1 MTTIVEPTQ
10 QQLDALVSPYL
21 EVQQTGLAFVIGYA
35 SPNFSPNW
43 ALYCNGNIAN
53 QRNRSLPLGGSTLFE
68 LASVSKTFT
77 ATLYALLA
85 QNNQSLTL
93 GDFMAGN
100 GGPLHIGSQF
110 ANIPLS
116 SLVSY
121 TSGLPADNLIARA
134 MPAELPQPYSTAGM
148 LGFLAMTAM
157 APIKTGQRY
166 TYSNL
171 GFAVMAT
178 VLRYLGG
185 GSASYEELV
194 QQSIFSPLSMNAAFF
209 GEVFI
214 DRLAIGYNYS
224 SPDSFS
230 ATAPGWPLF
239 PAYHGAGGIVA
250 SPNDMVQWL
259 LFNMGLLQDADLT
272 PLLAT
277 VQSPATPVKAWG
289 TTQLGLGWFI
299 TPGANGAATT
309 LWKDGELQGTNSY
322 IAFLQ
327 SPDPGGTASE
337 AGVFVLTNASG
348 IVDGNDNEIVAT
360 IANDVL
366 LIMQGITPPEDKSV
380 YPRSIGSGAL
390 R

>member
-1 MTTIVEPTQ
+1 
-10 QQLDALVSPYL
+10 
-21 EVQQTGLAFVIGYA
+21 
-35 SPNFSPNW
+35 
-43 ALYCNGNIAN
+43 
-53 QRNRSLPLGGSTLFE
+53 
-68 LASVSKTFT
+68 
-77 ATLYALLA
+77 
-85 QNNQSLTL
+85 
-93 GDFMAGN
+93 
-100 GGPLHIGSQF
+100 
-110 ANIPLS
+110 
-116 SLVSY
+116 
-121 TSGLPADNLIARA
+121 
-134 MPAELPQPYSTAGM
+134 MPAQLPQPYSTAGM
-148 LGFLAMTAM
+148 LGFLAMTSM
-157 APIKTGQRY
+157 APVNTGARY

-171 GFAVMAT
+171 GFAMMAT

-185 GSASYEELV
+185 GSASYEQLV
-194 QQSIFSPLSMNAAFF
+194 QQTIFSPLSMNAAFF
-209 GEVFI
+209 SDVFI
-214 DRLAIGYNYS
+214 DQLPLGYDYS
-224 SPDSFS
+224 SPGSFS

-239 PAYHGAGGIVA
+239 PAYNGAGGIVA
-250 SPNDMVQWL
+250 SPNDMAQWL

-348 IVDGNDNEIVAT
+348 ILDSDNNEIVAT